1 MDIPFPTFCINIG
14 SLAFSYVLANVLV
27 PCTEFALNYLDD
39 IMIFS
44 TIWEDYLIHLQAVL
58 K

>member
-1 MDIPFPTFCINIG
+1 MDIPSLLFGINIG
-14 SLAFSYVLANVLV
+14 SFAFSYVSGKVLV

-39 IMIFS
+39 IIIFIG
-44 TIWEDYLIHLQAVL
+44 TWEEHLEHFEVVF